1 MTIASASARVQPSP
15 EPDALGIQKAV
26 RGLAPRLGSLGVEVS
41 DIAGHIGSVTTT
53 FRHQADTFQSLSA
66 AAQQMR
72 TSNAAIQESARRA
85 QASAGR
91 AKEGMDQTTGAIRE
105 GLERALDNV
114 STLANAASSFSGAL
128 GGVTETITSV
138 REASAAIHA
147 IAFQTQLL
155 ALNAGVEA
163 ARAGDSGKGFAVVAS
178 AVKELADQTGSVTKD
193 INQKLELLSNV
204 LQGLVQQSQNNA
216 SKAQAATRESQA
228 MAGKLKDFEDFGQ
241 MVHTLIDE
249 IDAIGEP
256 VGTNI
261 RICNRVLGDLGDMA
275 NKVETAFEN
284 LSTAS
289 KRVDQRVSTSEELI
303 ELIADCG
310 IETADTPLI
319 ERAIATANAVGQLFE
334 EAVRRGKIDME
345 TLFDENYVPIPGT
358 DPHQVL
364 TGFVRLTDWFLP
376 RLQEPVLE
384 VDPRVVF
391 CAAVD
396 RNGYLPTHNK
406 KYSHPQGPDPIWNAA
421 NCRNRRIFDD
431 RTGLA
436 AGRNKK
442 RFLLQTY
449 RRDMGGG
456 EFALMK
462 DLSAPITVM
471 GRHWG
476 GLRIGF
482 KV

>member
-1 MTIASASARVQPSP
+1 MTTATAIALKPQDP
-15 EPDALGIQKAV
+15 EPDALSIQQAV
-26 RGLAPRLGSLGVEVS
+26 RGLAPKLGSLGVEVT
-41 DIAGHIGSVTTT
+41 DIAGNIGSVTTT
-53 FRHQADTFQSLSA
+53 FRQQADTFQSLSA

-72 TSNAAIQESARRA
+72 SSNAAIQASARHA
-85 QASAGR
+85 QVSASR
-91 AKEGMDQTTGAIRE
+91 AKEGMAQATGAIRE
-105 GLERALDNV
+105 GLGRALDNV
-114 STLANAASSFSGAL
+114 STLAQAASSFSGAL

-138 REASAAIHA
+138 REASSAIHA

-163 ARAGDSGKGFAVVAS
+163 ARAGESGKGFAVVAS
-178 AVKELADQTGSVTKD
+178 AVKELADQTGAVTKD

-216 SKAQAATRESQA
+216 LNAQAATRESEA
-228 MAGKLKDFEDFGQ
+228 MSGNLKEFEAFGQ

-249 IDAIGEP
+249 IEAIGEP
-256 VGTNI
+256 VTENI
-261 RICNRVLGDLGDMA
+261 RICNRVLGDLGEMA
-275 NKVETAFEN
+275 TKVEDASEN
-284 LSTAS
+284 LEAAS
-289 KRVDQRVSTSEELI
+289 KRVDHLVSTSEELI

-319 ERAIATANAVGQLFE
+319 EQAIATANTIGALFE
-334 EAVRRGKIDME
+334 EAVRRGKID
-345 TLFDENYVPIPGT
+345 TASLFDERYVPIPGT
-358 DPHQVL
+358 NPQQVM

-376 RLQEPVLE
+376 RYQEPVLE

-406 KYSHPQGPDPIWNAA
+406 KYSHSQGPDPIWNAA

-436 AGRNKK
+436 AGRNTK

-456 EFALMK
+456 EFTLMK

-482 KV
+482 KA

>member
-1 MTIASASARVQPSP
+1 MNATAPVRAQLIE
-15 EPDALGIQKAV
+15 EPDAAMIQQAV

-41 DIAGHIGSVTTT
+41 DIAGSIGSVTTT
-53 FRHQADTFQSLSA
+53 FRQQADTFQSLSA

-72 TSNAAIQESARRA
+72 TSNAAIQVSAKRA
-85 QASAGR
+85 QESAGR
-91 AKEGMDQTTGAIRE
+91 AREGMALSTGAIRE
-105 GLERALDNV
+105 GLERALGNV
-114 STLANAASSFSGAL
+114 TTLAKAASGFSGAL
-128 GGVTETITSV
+128 NEVTATIASV
-138 REASAAIHA
+138 KEASSAIHA

-204 LQGLVQQSQNNA
+204 LQGLVRQSQDNA
-216 SKAQAATRESQA
+216 QKAQLATQDSHA
-228 MAGKLKDFEDFGQ
+228 MTGKLKDFENFGQ
-241 MVHTLIDE
+241 MVHELIDE
-249 IDAIGEP
+249 IDAIADP

-261 RICNRVLGDLGDMA
+261 KICNRVLGDLGDMA
-275 NKVETAFEN
+275 NKVEAAFDN
-284 LSTAS
+284 LSSAN
-289 KRVDQRVSTSEELI
+289 KRVDHLVSTSEELI

-310 IETADTPLI
+310 IETSDTHLIQLAIETADS
-319 ERAIATANAVGQLFE
+319 VGALFE
-334 EAVRRGKIDME
+334 EAIERGKIDLD
-345 TLFDENYVPIPGT
+345 TLFDERYEPIAGT
-358 DPHQVL
+358 NPPQVM

-376 RLQEPVLE
+376 RLQEPILNA
-384 VDPRVVF
+384 DPRVVF

-406 KYSHPQGPDPIWNAA
+406 KYSHPQGMDPVWNAA

-431 RTGLA
+431 RTGIA

-456 EFALMK
+456 QFALMK
-462 DLSAPITVM
+462 DLSAPITVF

-482 KV
+482 SA